1 MVATSLG
8 AQAVFVDFETLKL
21 FKHLGPNHR
30 FLDWIVVIN
39 NPDHH

>member
-1 MVATSLG
+1 M
-8 AQAVFVDFETLKL
+8 AVFVDFETLKL

-30 FLDWIVVIN
+30 FLVWIVVVTN